1 MNRNFGIYTDMY
13 NTIISDLK
21 SGKFFPNMI
30 AIRKQIRDA
39 KKSIK
44 ILEEGVIFCK
54 DLDMLEKTERKLQ
67 MAKDKLNAI
76 NAVVVYIE
84 NKNK

>member
-1 MNRNFGIYTDMY
+1 MY

-21 SGKFFPNMI
+21 SGKFFPNMK
-30 AIRKQIRDA
+30 AIRKQIKDA

-67 MAKDKLNAI
+67 IAKDKLNAI

>member
-1 MNRNFGIYTDMY
+1 MY

-21 SGKFFPNMI
+21 SGKFFPNMK

-67 MAKDKLNAI
+67 IAKDKLNAI

>member
-1 MNRNFGIYTDMY
+1 MNQNFGIYTDMY

-21 SGKFFPNMI
+21 SGKFFPNMK

-67 MAKDKLNAI
+67 IAKDKLNAI

-84 NKNK
+84 NKKK

>member
-1 MNRNFGIYTDMY
+1 MY

>member
-1 MNRNFGIYTDMY
+1 MNQNFGIYTDMY

-21 SGKFFPNMI
+21 SGKFFPNMK
-30 AIRKQIRDA
+30 AIRKQIKDA

-67 MAKDKLNAI
+67 IAKDKLNAI

>member
-1 MNRNFGIYTDMY
+1 MNQNFGIYTDMY

-21 SGKFFPNMI
+21 SGKFFPNMK

-67 MAKDKLNAI
+67 IAKDKLNAI

>member
-1 MNRNFGIYTDMY
+1 MNQNFGIYTDMY

-21 SGKFFPNMI
+21 SGKFFPNMK